1 MLCFG
6 KIVRGGDIMPRVFDR
21 EILRKR
27 ITETRERHGMNQ
39 AELAEKASVTPAA
52 ISQIEK
58 GTRVPTIPVLHR
70 IANVLGVSLDYLTGK
85 TDTSELQDLLQHD
98 DFVAFFRGFESLGS
112 EDKEI
117 IKKHIDFLKSQYEG
131 RKRSDA
137 TG

>member
-1 MLCFG
+1 
-6 KIVRGGDIMPRVFDR
+6 MPKAFDR
-21 EILRKR
+21 EVLRKR
-27 ITETRERHGMNQ
+27 ITETRKSHGMNQ
-39 AELAEKASVTPAA
+39 AELAEKAGVTPAA

-98 DFVAFFRGFESLGS
+98 DLVAFFRGFESLGS

-117 IKKHIDFLKSQYEG
+117 IRKHIEFLKSQNKG
-131 RKRSDA
+131 RKGSDA
-137 TG
+137 TS

>member
-1 MLCFG
+1 ML
-6 KIVRGGDIMPRVFDR
+6 RAFDR

-27 ITETRERHGMNQ
+27 ITETRGSHGMNQ
-39 AELAEKASVTPAA
+39 AELAEKAGVTPAA

-58 GTRVPTIPVLHR
+58 GTRVPTIPVLNR
-70 IANVLGVSLDYLTGK
+70 IANVFGVSLDYLTGK

-131 RKRSDA
+131 RKESDA
-137 TG
+137 TR

>member
-1 MLCFG
+1 
-6 KIVRGGDIMPRVFDR
+6 MPRAFNR

-27 ITETRERHGMNQ
+27 ITETRESQGMIQ
-39 AELAEKASVTPAA
+39 AELAEKAGVTPAA

-58 GTRVPTIPVLHR
+58 GTRVPTIPVLHQ

-85 TDTSELQDLLQHD
+85 TVRSELQDLVQHD
-98 DFVAFFRGFESLGS
+98 DYVAFFRGFESLGS
-112 EDKEI
+112 EDKKI

-137 TG
+137 AG

>member
-1 MLCFG
+1 
-6 KIVRGGDIMPRVFDR
+6 MPAAFDR

-27 ITETRERHGMNQ
+27 ITETRERHGLNQ
-39 AELAEKASVTPAA
+39 AELAEKAGVTPAA

-70 IANVLGVSLDYLTGK
+70 IANVLGVSLDYLIGK
-85 TDTSELQDLLQHD
+85 TDSSQLQDLLQND
-98 DFVAFFRGFESLGS
+98 DFVAFFRGFESLGP
-112 EDKEI
+112 EDKKT

-131 RKRSDA
+131 RKRSEA

>member
-1 MLCFG
+1 
-6 KIVRGGDIMPRVFDR
+6 MPKAFDR
-21 EILRKR
+21 EVLRKR
-27 ITETRERHGMNQ
+27 ITETRKSLGMNQ
-39 AELAEKASVTPAA
+39 AELAEKAGVTPAA

-85 TDTSELQDLLQHD
+85 TDTSKLQDLLQHD

-117 IKKHIDFLKSQYEG
+117 IKKHIEFLKSQNEG
-131 RKRSDA
+131 RKGSD
-137 TG
+137 TTS

>member
-1 MLCFG
+1 
-6 KIVRGGDIMPRVFDR
+6 MPRVFDR

-27 ITETRERHGMNQ
+27 ITEARESHGMNQ
-39 AELAEKASVTPAA
+39 AELAEKAGVTPAA

-70 IANVLGVSLDYLTGK
+70 IANVLGVSLDYLAGK

-112 EDKEI
+112 EDKET
-117 IKKHIDFLKSQYEG
+117 IKKHIEFLKSQNEG
-131 RKRSDA
+131 RKRSDVA
-137 TG
+137 S